1 MSELP
6 STLQQGLGFLFGQ
19 PSWQRH
25 LELTAVP
32 RGEVIVVA
40 CMQLTARSI
49 LWSRLVIRQSS
60 VWAIH
65 CRAGA
70 GAA

>member
-1 MSELP
+1 MLELP

-40 CMQLTARSI
+40 CLQLAARSAR
-49 LWSRLVIRQSS
+49 WSRSVIRRWS
-60 VWAIH
+60 V
-65 CRAGA
+65 
-70 GAA
+70 